1 MLPSCKVIY
10 CSERTSLFLSPKQRT
25 SKKTHYQFFWVYFN
39 LEFVLGFLRKS
50 EKTGRKKLASRR
62 LIVLWLI
69 ISNVS
74 EAGKKPRCSC
84 CCWKYFGLPTAVA
97 TRQPVDWRFI
107 ETPKS
112 PLAAPTVIEKKI
124 HRPWWNMEFR
134 LGSSDLSYNPAFVL
148 LRNVMCKYI
157 QAPLKTP

>member
-10 CSERTSLFLSPKQRT
+10 CSERTSLFLTPKQRT
-25 SKKTHYQFFWVYFN
+25 SKKTHNQFFWVYFN

-74 EAGKKPRCSC
+74 EAGKKPRCSS

-112 PLAAPTVIEKKI
+112 PFVAPNRHKNSSAVVEDWVSVGCNWSEFESCLCFDEKC
-124 HRPWWNMEFR
+124 
-134 LGSSDLSYNPAFVL
+134 YV
-148 LRNVMCKYI
+148 
-157 QAPLKTP
+157 